1 MNGASQLAKAGRPK
15 EPWKRSHIIQS
26 AIPLFRENGLW
37 SVGVQELADAAG
49 VSRASIHY
57 HFSGVNGVILGVAEQ
72 GFQLMYTLRRSAVDK
87 LGDPRSKLVAL
98 IRMGIP
104 EILPPEYIVMYES
117 IGVFRANPDSLPLLQ
132 GLSAKQLELYV
143 SVIKEGVD
151 AGFFFPREQI
161 ESIGKNLLSIED
173 AWGIYLTLGTEQN
186 SEETRQ
192 RMLSYASLALK
203 CDLSKF
209 SRDAV
214 ADRPAATG
222 LAS

>member
-1 MNGASQLAKAGRPK
+1 VSKPGRPK
-15 EPWKRSHIIQS
+15 EPWKRNHIIES
-26 AIPLFRENGLW
+26 AIPLFSEQGLW
-37 SVGVQELADAAG
+37 SVGIQELADAAG

-57 HFSGVNGVILGVAEQ
+57 HFSGVNGVILGVAEK
-72 GFQLMYTLRRSAVDK
+72 GFSLMYTRRRSAVDK
-87 LGDPRSKLVAL
+87 LDDPRAKLVTL

-143 SVIKEGVD
+143 FVIKEGLD
-151 AGFFFPREQI
+151 AGYFFPCEDI

-173 AWGIYLTLGTEQN
+173 AWGVYLTLGTEQN

-209 SRDAV
+209 SRDTV
-214 ADRPAATG
+214 ADHPAATG